1 MVLDSRRTGFIAGM
15 IAPVLGF
22 LAYGLIYT
30 NAIRPMYDMRWFVS
44 DLFLG
49 TLKYTSSILS
59 LSLIADAFLFF
70 WFDRRDA
77 HRSMRGVILAM
88 MVYGVVVVALILVE
102 KLINWGV
109 IG

>member
-1 MVLDSRRTGFIAGM
+1 MAWDSRRTGFIAGM
-15 IAPVLGF
+15 LAPVLGF

-30 NAIRPMYDMRWFVS
+30 NAIRPMYDMRWFVN

-77 HRSMRGVILAM
+77 HKSMRGVIMAM
-88 MVYGVVVVALILVE
+88 LLYGMVVVALIVLE
-102 KLINWGV
+102 KLINWGLL
-109 IG
+109 

>member
-15 IAPVLGF
+15 LAPVLGF

-30 NAIRPMYDMRWFVS
+30 TAIRPMYDMAWFVN
-44 DLFLG
+44 DMFLG

-70 WFDRRDA
+70 WFDRKDA

-88 MVYGVVVVALILVE
+88 LTYGAVIVALILVE
-102 KLINWGV
+102 RLIAWGLL
-109 IG
+109 

>member
-1 MVLDSRRTGFIAGM
+1 MAWDSRRTGFIAGM
-15 IAPVLGF
+15 LAPVLGF

-30 NAIRPMYDMRWFVS
+30 NAIRPMYDMRWFVN

-77 HRSMRGVILAM
+77 QKSMRGVIMAM
-88 MVYGVVVVALILVE
+88 LLYGMVVVALIVLE

-109 IG
+109 LG

>member
-15 IAPVLGF
+15 LAPVLGF

-30 NAIRPMYDMRWFVS
+30 TAIRPMYDLAWFVNE
-44 DLFLG
+44 LFLG

-59 LSLIADAFLFF
+59 LSLIANAFLFF

-77 HRSMRGVILAM
+77 HRAMRGVIFAM
-88 MVYGVVVVALILVE
+88 LVYGAVIVFLVVVE
-102 KLINWGV
+102 KLIQWG
-109 IG
+109 IL

>member
-1 MVLDSRRTGFIAGM
+1 MVLDSRRTGFIAGL

-30 NAIRPMYDMRWFVS
+30 TAIRPMYDMAWFVN
-44 DLFLG
+44 DMFLG

-59 LSLIADAFLFF
+59 LSLIANAFLFF

-77 HRSMRGVILAM
+77 HKAMRGVIMAM
-88 MVYGVVVVALILVE
+88 LTYGAVIVALILVE
-102 KLINWGV
+102 RLIAWGLL
-109 IG
+109 